1 MVDKPSP
8 SFNYPIPG
16 QGMTA
21 EVGGRPWQNP
31 PQYTTVEDALEFYI
45 PRLTSEDVY
54 DALLDSMELGIPLTT
69 MADSMQSTAV
79 MQGLHTIDVGILAMP
94 VIIEMLAFIGDE
106 AGIEYTLGTEKAIDE
121 DKISESKIAACL
133 CFSFT
138 TVSNKSSCS
147 NAIAASI
154 SVIRKLKPI
163 MFAISLTFIPSTT
176 DSA

>member
-31 PQYTTVEDALEFYI
+31 PKYTTVEEALEFYI
-45 PRLTSEDVY
+45 PRLTSDEVY

-94 VIIEMLAFIGDE
+94 VIIEMLAFIGDD
-106 AGIEYTLGTEKAIDE
+106 AGIEYTLGTEKVIDE
-121 DKISESKIAACL
+121 DKISQSKIALAMKKMRETL
-133 CFSFT
+133 PKALDEGHMKEDIQEPDMPVED
-138 TVSNKSSCS
+138 TVEDE
-147 NAIAASI
+147 
-154 SVIRKLKPI
+154 PQ
-163 MFAISLTFIPSTT
+163 PSGLM
-176 DSA
+176 ARRV